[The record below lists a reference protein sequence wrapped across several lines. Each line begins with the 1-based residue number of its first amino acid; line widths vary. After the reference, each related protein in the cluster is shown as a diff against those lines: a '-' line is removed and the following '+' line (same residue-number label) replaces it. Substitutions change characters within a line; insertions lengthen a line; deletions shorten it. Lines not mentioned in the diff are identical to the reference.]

1 MMTATIVAQQ
11 EWDEAAA
18 AFREREKEATRA
30 RDALAAARRR
40 LPAVEVDPGYRF
52 VGPGGVA
59 TLADLFDGRPQLILY
74 HHMLGPSDDDP
85 CAGCCLFTDNVG
97 HLDHLRARGVSFA
110 LSSRAPITEIEAFR
124 EHMGWDVPWYEDAD
138 GFRDAM
144 GVHGFQLDVFLREDD
159 RVVRTYSTTGR
170 GVEALGSTWTFLDL
184 VPYGRQELWEDTP
197 DGRPRSEPYSW
208 WRRHG
213 EYRPSM

>member
-1 MMTATIVAQQ
+1 MATMTVVTQQ

-18 AFREREKEATRA
+18 GFRAREKEATRA

-52 VGPGGVA
+52 VGPGGGA

-74 HHMLGPSDDDP
+74 HHMLGPGDDDP

-110 LSSRAPITEIEAFR
+110 LSSRAPIAEIEAFR

-144 GVHGFQLDVFLREDD
+144 GVGGFGLDVFLREGD
-159 RVVRTYSTTGR
+159 RVLRTYSTTGR
-170 GVEALGSTWTFLDL
+170 GVEALGSSWTFLDL

-197 DGRPRSEPYSW
+197 DGRPQSEPYSW

-213 EYRPSM
+213 EY

>member
-1 MMTATIVAQQ
+1 MTTLTVVTQQ

-18 AFREREKEATRA
+18 AFRAQEKEATRA

-52 VGPGGVA
+52 VGTGGGA

-74 HHMLGPSDDDP
+74 HHMLGPGDDDP

-110 LSSRAPITEIEAFR
+110 LSSRAPIAEIEAFR
-124 EHMGWDVPWYEDAD
+124 EYMGWDVPWYEDVD
-138 GFRDAM
+138 GLRNTM
-144 GVHGFQLDVFLREDD
+144 GVQGFQLDVFLREDD
-159 RVVRTYSTTGR
+159 RVLHTYSTTGR
-170 GVEALGSTWTFLDL
+170 GVEALGSSWTFLDL

-197 DGRPRSEPYSW
+197 QGRPQSEPYSW

-213 EYRPSM
+213 EY